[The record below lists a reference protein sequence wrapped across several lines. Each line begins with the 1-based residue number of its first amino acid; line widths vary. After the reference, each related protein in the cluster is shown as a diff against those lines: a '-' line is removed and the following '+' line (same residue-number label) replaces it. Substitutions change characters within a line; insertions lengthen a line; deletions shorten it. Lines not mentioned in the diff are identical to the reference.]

1 MEYYQI
7 LGWRKF
13 HPETCERIALLAKG
27 ALSRMDEAEEDEI
40 DGLSRKSLEMLL
52 VSAEEAKAGRV
63 CLTME
68 QLNWILNDYEFLIRY
83 RNERRKVEQAFREL
97 EKPNAEPYE
106 EAQAEAE
113 AAGEADDTAIDG

>member
-13 HPETCERIALLAKG
+13 NPETCERIALLAKG

-68 QLNWILNDYEFLIRY
+68 QLNWILDDYEFLIRY
-83 RNERRKVEQAFREL
+83 RNESRKVKQKMREL
-97 EKPNAEPYE
+97 EGISDNEEIEDAPQYE
-106 EAQAEAE
+106 L
-113 AAGEADDTAIDG
+113 AD